1 MLIIFAIFFGEKK
14 LPIIFLKNILTCYQI
29 AMHEQQQKIA
39 KIYQNEEYLEG
50 IYST

>member
-1 MLIIFAIFFGEKK
+1 MLIIFAIFLRNE